1 MKTYVSLGAT
11 ALALLPL
18 ACGAASTPTVTIASP
33 AATIVGLAGDVEQFP
48 GIPYAKPPVGN
59 LRFKPPVPLTEPYGM
74 YEATENKN
82 ICPQFVGSTTDGNSL
97 IPEFLTTLL
106 NSPLFQKPVFAASED
121 CLYLNIHRPAGIKEG
136 DDLPILFFIHG
147 GGFQLGW
154 NSMYDGTPWVEKSVE
169 LGKPM
174 IVVTVA
180 YRLGGFGFLPGREI
194 QEEGSSNVG
203 LLDQRLGLQ
212 WVANNIRAFG
222 GDPAKVTVWGES
234 AGAWSVFDQMALYS
248 GNHSG
253 DITGEPL
260 FRGAILNSGSFLPA
274 DPTDGPKAQ
283 GIYDT
288 VVDSAGCSAAMDT
301 LQCLR
306 NLDYTSLLDAT
317 SSVPAMLG
325 YQSLALSYI
334 PRPDGLVVA
343 ESPDQ
348 LALKNKVAQVPFIAG
363 SQEDEGTV
371 WALFQSNITTEE
383 LLVDYLNN
391 VYFPNGSREVLEEFV
406 SLYAD
411 ISENGAPFRTG
422 EWWNIYPEFK
432 RLAAIVG
439 DHEFS
444 LTRRIF
450 LEATESLSPEIP
462 SWSYMSSYDHGAPVL
477 GTFHGSDLLQ
487 VFFGIKPNYASD
499 AFHAYYIS
507 FVNSLDPNE
516 GNEGTYSHWP
526 QWNESHQLLNM
537 YADHSEFIFDDFR
550 SEAAA
555 FLKNN
560 IQNFRL

>member
-1 MKTYVSLGAT
+1 
-11 ALALLPL
+11 
-18 ACGAASTPTVTIASP
+18 
-33 AATIVGLAGDVEQFP
+33 
-48 GIPYAKPPVGN
+48 
-59 LRFKPPVPLTEPYGM
+59 
-74 YEATENKN
+74 
-82 ICPQFVGSTTDGNSL
+82 
-97 IPEFLTTLL
+97 
-106 NSPLFQKPVFAASED
+106 
-121 CLYLNIHRPAGIKEG
+121 
-136 DDLPILFFIHG
+136 
-147 GGFQLGW
+147 
-154 NSMYDGTPWVEKSVE
+154 
-169 LGKPM
+169 
-174 IVVTVA
+174 
-180 YRLGGFGFLPGREI
+180 
-194 QEEGSSNVG
+194 
-203 LLDQRLGLQ
+203 
-212 WVANNIRAFG
+212 
-222 GDPAKVTVWGES
+222 
-234 AGAWSVFDQMALYS
+234 
-248 GNHSG
+248 
-253 DITGEPL
+253 
-260 FRGAILNSGSFLPA
+260 
-274 DPTDGPKAQ
+274 
-283 GIYDT
+283 
-288 VVDSAGCSAAMDT
+288 MDT

-317 SSVPAMLG
+317 TSVPAMLG

-383 LLVDYLNN
+383 QLVDYLNN
-391 VYFPNGSREVLEEFV
+391 FYFPNGSRDVLEQFV

-422 EWWNIYPEFK
+422 ERWNIYPEFK

-450 LEATESLSPEIP
+450 LETTESLSPEIP
-462 SWSYMSSYDHGAPVL
+462 AWSYMSSYDHGTPVL

-526 QWNESHQLLNM
+526 QWDESHQLLNM